1 MPEPRTGESRED
13 FLDRCIPEVV
23 AEGRDPDQAVAMCL
37 AYYEGEKDK
46 AFNLDKMGEVEYWK
60 AFERKRES
68 FDNKY
73 ERVLRKAIGEQLKIF
88 ENAGTVG
95 ELRKDIREEPIK
107 EAFVQLYTEVGDSFA
122 RSTYSGLKK
131 MPSPE
136 FKQDPVWIERMRKYA
151 LIDASKRIVAINDT
165 TKKKINAIIVA
176 GLEEGLSIEKI
187 RAQIIGTTSIPP
199 LAGTVAQRARR
210 IARTEI
216 VSASNAGSLEG
227 AMSTG
232 LNFQKQWL
240 ATKDDRTRDGDDEW
254 NHEGM
259 DGKVVN
265 REEPF
270 VMYSQKGEINEM
282 RYPGDPNGSAGNV
295 INCRCTQIYITE
307 D

>member
-1 MPEPRTGESRED
+1 
-13 FLDRCIPEVV
+13 
-23 AEGRDPDQAVAMCL
+23 MCL

-46 AFNLDKMGEVEYWK
+46 AFNLNKMGEVEYWK

-73 ERVLRKAIGEQLKIF
+73 ERVFRKAIREQLKIF

-95 ELRKDIREEPIK
+95 ELRKEIREEPIK

-165 TKKKINAIIVA
+165 TKKKINSIIVA
-176 GLEEGLSIEKI
+176 GLEEGLGIEQI

-227 AMSTG
+227 AKSTG
-232 LNFQKQWL
+232 LQAKKRWL
-240 ATKDDRTRDGDDEW
+240 ATLDNNTRDEHSVPIDDVDL
-254 NHEGM
+254 NGLFM
-259 DGKVVN
+259 VG
-265 REEPF
+265 
-270 VMYSQKGEINEM
+270 GEQLD
-282 RYPGDPNGSAGNV
+282 YPGDPNGSPWNV

>member
-1 MPEPRTGESRED
+1 MPEPRLGESRDD

-23 AEGRDPDQAVAMCL
+23 DEGREPSQAVAMCL

-46 AFNLDKMGEVEYWK
+46 AFNLNKMGEVEYWK

-73 ERVLRKAIGEQLKIF
+73 ERVFRKAIREQLKVF
-88 ENAGTVG
+88 ENAGTIG
-95 ELRKDIREEPIK
+95 ELRKEIRDEPIK

-151 LIDASKRIVAINDT
+151 LIDASKRIVGIKNT
-165 TKKKINAIIVA
+165 TKEKINSIIVA
-176 GLEEGLSIEKI
+176 GLEEGLGVEQI
-187 RAQIIGTTSIPP
+187 RAQIIGTTSLGP

-227 AMSTG
+227 AKSTG
-232 LNFQKQWL
+232 LNFDKQWL
-240 ATKDDRTRDGDDEW
+240 STIDGRTRDD
-254 NHEGM
+254 HIIA
-259 DGKVVN
+259 DGQVVGKD
-265 REEPF
+265 EPF
-270 VMYSQKGEINEM
+270 LVSGDELQ
-282 RYPGDPNGSAGNV
+282 YPGDPAGSAGNV

>member
-1 MPEPRTGESRED
+1 MPDPRQGESRED

-23 AEGRDPDQAVAMCL
+23 AEGRDPDQAVAMCIS
-37 AYYEGEKDK
+37 YYEGEKDK
-46 AFNLDKMGEVEYWK
+46 AFNLNKMGEVEYWK

-73 ERVLRKAIGEQLKIF
+73 ERVFRKAIREQLKIF

-136 FKQDPVWIERMRKYA
+136 FKQDPTWIERMRKYA
-151 LIDASKRIVAINDT
+151 LIDASDRIEGIDQT

-176 GLEEGLSIEKI
+176 GLEEGLSVDEI
-187 RAQIIGTTSIPP
+187 RNRIVGTNALPP
-199 LAGTVAQRARR
+199 LNGTVVQRARR

-227 AMSTG
+227 ALSTG
-232 LNFQKQWL
+232 LNFKKQWL
-240 ATKDDRTRDGDDEW
+240 ATKDGRTRDADDEW
-254 NHEGM
+254 NHEAM
-259 DGKVVN
+259 DGEVVDKGST
-265 REEPF
+265 F
-270 VMYSQKGEINEM
+270 TMYSQKGEINEM

>member
-1 MPEPRTGESRED
+1 MPDPRPGESRED

-23 AEGRDPDQAVAMCL
+23 AEGRDPDQAVAMCI

-46 AFNLDKMGEVEYWK
+46 AFNLNKMGEVEYWK

-73 ERVLRKAIGEQLKIF
+73 ERVIRRAFNKQLSVF
-88 ENAGTVG
+88 DNAGTIG
-95 ELRKDIREEPIK
+95 ELRKEIQDEPIK

-151 LIDASKRIVAINDT
+151 LIDASARIVAINKT

-176 GLEEGLSIEKI
+176 GLEEGLGIEQI
-187 RAQIIGTTSIPP
+187 RAQIIGTTSLPP

-227 AMSTG
+227 AKSTG

-240 ATKDDRTRDGDDEW
+240 STQDARTRDDHIIADGQVVGKDD
-254 NHEGM
+254 
-259 DGKVVN
+259 
-265 REEPF
+265 PF
-270 VMYSQKGEINEM
+270 IVMGEQLQ
-282 RYPGDPNGSAGNV
+282 YAGDPAGSPGNV

>member
-1 MPEPRTGESRED
+1 MPDPRQGESRED

-23 AEGRDPDQAVAMCL
+23 AEGREPDQAVAMCI

-60 AFERKRES
+60 AFDRKRES

-73 ERVLRKAIGEQLKIF
+73 ERVFRKAIREQLKIF
-88 ENAGTVG
+88 ENAGTIG
-95 ELRKDIREEPIK
+95 ELRKEIREESIK

-165 TKKKINAIIVA
+165 TRKKINAIIVA
-176 GLEEGLSIEKI
+176 GLEEGLSVDEI
-187 RAQIIGTTSIPP
+187 RNRIVGTNELPP
-199 LAGTVAQRARR
+199 LNGTVVQRARR

-227 AMSTG
+227 ALSTG
-232 LNFQKQWL
+232 LNFKKQWL
-240 ATKDDRTRDGDDEW
+240 ATKDGRTRDADDEW
-254 NHEGM
+254 NHEAM
-259 DGKVVN
+259 DGEQVDKGST
-265 REEPF
+265 F
-270 VMYSQKGEINEM
+270 TMYSRKGEPNNLK
-282 RYPGDPNGSAGNV
+282 YPGDPNGSPGNV